1 MKIVYAA
8 DTYPPDISGAATFAR
23 DLAVGMSKRG
33 HEVHVIAPSPS
44 AEPYRRKVDGV
55 IEHRMRSH
63 EYPLFKGFYI
73 CMPWEV
79 NATVTQILHK
89 LQPDVVHT
97 QAHFVVGRYTCKWAN
112 RLDLPLVATNHFMP
126 ENLVDHL
133 PIPVP
138 RFLVKAGADLA
149 WNDLGQVYR
158 RADRLT
164 APTANAVNLL
174 RTRAHLGGA
183 VPVSCG
189 IDSPKY
195 LAAAK
200 RAPQNQVPR
209 LLFVGRLEQEK
220 RVNEV
225 IEALSFLGAD
235 TPLHFDVVGDGSKRA
250 ELEAQAR
257 ALGVA
262 DRVTFHGFV
271 SDQDLVDFYGRC
283 DIFVNAGIAE
293 LQSIV
298 TLEAL
303 SAAKPVVLAN
313 AVALPHLVR
322 DGQNGFLFEPGD
334 TRQLSQILA
343 KLAKDPDLRHRLGQV
358 SLSVVAPH
366 SFENTL
372 NAFTSIYE
380 DAIDKVARGRHSA

>member
-1 MKIVYAA
+1 M
-8 DTYPPDISGAATFAR
+8 
-23 DLAVGMSKRG
+23 
-33 HEVHVIAPSPS
+33 
-44 AEPYRRKVDGV
+44 
-55 IEHRMRSH
+55 
-63 EYPLFKGFYI
+63 
-73 CMPWEV
+73 
-79 NATVTQILHK
+79 
-89 LQPDVVHT
+89 
-97 QAHFVVGRYTCKWAN
+97 
-112 RLDLPLVATNHFMP
+112 
-126 ENLVDHL
+126 
-133 PIPVP
+133 
-138 RFLVKAGADLA
+138 
-149 WNDLGQVYR
+149 
-158 RADRLT
+158 
-164 APTANAVNLL
+164 
-174 RTRAHLGGA
+174 
-183 VPVSCG
+183 
-189 IDSPKY
+189 
-195 LAAAK
+195 
-200 RAPQNQVPR
+200 
-209 LLFVGRLEQEK
+209 
-220 RVNEV
+220 
-225 IEALSFLGAD
+225 
-235 TPLHFDVVGDGSKRA
+235 HFDVVGDGSKRA

>member
-79 NATVTQILHK
+79 NATVAQILHK

-138 RFLVKAGADLA
+138 RFLVKAGADLERP
-149 WNDLGQVYR
+149 GTGVSPR
-158 RADRLT
+158 RPSHCT
-164 APTANAVNLL
+164 
-174 RTRAHLGGA
+174 
-183 VPVSCG
+183 
-189 IDSPKY
+189 
-195 LAAAK
+195 
-200 RAPQNQVPR
+200 
-209 LLFVGRLEQEK
+209 
-220 RVNEV
+220 
-225 IEALSFLGAD
+225 
-235 TPLHFDVVGDGSKRA
+235 
-250 ELEAQAR
+250 
-257 ALGVA
+257 
-262 DRVTFHGFV
+262 
-271 SDQDLVDFYGRC
+271 
-283 DIFVNAGIAE
+283 
-293 LQSIV
+293 
-298 TLEAL
+298 
-303 SAAKPVVLAN
+303 
-313 AVALPHLVR
+313 
-322 DGQNGFLFEPGD
+322 
-334 TRQLSQILA
+334 
-343 KLAKDPDLRHRLGQV
+343 HR
-358 SLSVVAPH
+358 
-366 SFENTL
+366 
-372 NAFTSIYE
+372 
-380 DAIDKVARGRHSA
+380 